1 MTETTTLTFKGS
13 CKENIDGNAW
23 YKDNELPNLDYVTY
37 KNKGGIKIFAKEIEM
52 GNFKACIIEHLRSSK

>member
-37 KNKGGIKIFAKEIEM
+37 KNKGGIKLFAKEIEKLLIGM
-52 GNFKACIIEHLRSSK
+52 CKWQWWRLWC